1 MFTFT
6 EKRTDLYSKI
16 QVFDELQLEHT
27 LSNVPDFMLI
37 NCAWHNF
44 KNRVQS
50 FFNCIRST

>member
-6 EKRTDLYSKI
+6 EKRTVLYSKI

-37 NCAWHNF
+37 NCAWKKF